1 MLVFV
6 FGFTYGSNV
15 IATVAL
21 IKRFVGWIEGPT
33 YEIGVFINV
42 FWMHGFEMVIHGPIV
57 CYIVV
62 ICVFMI

>member
-15 IATVAL
+15 IATMAL
-21 IKRFVGWIEGPT
+21 SKRFIGWTKGLT

-42 FWMHGFEMVIHGPIV
+42 LWTSSSKMVIHGPIV

>member
-1 MLVFV
+1 MLVFI

-21 IKRFVGWIEGPT
+21 IKRFVGWIKGPT
-33 YEIGVFINV
+33 YENGVFINV
-42 FWMHGFEMVIHGPIV
+42 FWTPSLEMVIHGPIV